1 MLENADLTK
10 ILKHFP
16 EVSQKLYEVIERSC
30 LEATVYIKKKEKS
43 SDGLRE
49 KRFTIDKTILKL
61 TNFTEETEL
70 KKFRFANR
78 SQPIVFQRKGFV

>member
-1 MLENADLTK
+1 MLENANLTK

-61 TNFTEETEL
+61 TDFTEETEL
-70 KKFRFANR
+70 KKLRFVNR

>member
-16 EVSQKLYEVIERSC
+16 EVSQKLYEVIERRY
-30 LEATVYIKKKEKS
+30 LEAAVYIKKKEKS

-49 KRFTIDKTILKL
+49 KRFTIDKAILKL
-61 TNFTEETEL
+61 TDFTEETEL
-70 KKFRFANR
+70 KKLRFVNR
-78 SQPIVFQRKGFV
+78 SQPIVFQRIGFV

>member
-16 EVSQKLYEVIERSC
+16 EVSQKLYEVIERRY
-30 LEATVYIKKKEKS
+30 LEAAVYIKKKEKS

-61 TNFTEETEL
+61 TDFTEETEL
-70 KKFRFANR
+70 KKLRFVNR